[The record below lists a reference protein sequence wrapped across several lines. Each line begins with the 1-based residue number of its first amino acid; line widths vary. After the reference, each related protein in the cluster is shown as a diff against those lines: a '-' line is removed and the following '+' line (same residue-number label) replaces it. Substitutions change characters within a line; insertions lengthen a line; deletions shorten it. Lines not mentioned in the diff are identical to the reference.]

1 MDSFPANQGPVE
13 HSFIRIKQGLD
24 PTRSYIIFEHDLKHR
39 GKSIFDPSHR
49 IYAYLKKKKMGWQQV
64 IDMDL
69 AMEYLVIQVPAGKE
83 DAVLGKILGFGFSE
97 HIVFYIFK
105 AEEV

>member
-1 MDSFPANQGPVE
+1 M
-13 HSFIRIKQGLD
+13 D
-24 PTRSYIIFEHDLKHR
+24 PTQSYIIFEHDLKHR
-39 GKSIFDPSHR
+39 GESIFDPSHR
-49 IYAYLKKKKMGWQQV
+49 IYAFLKEKKMGWQQV
-64 IDMDL
+64 VDMDL
-69 AMEYLVIQVPAGKE
+69 ATEYLVVQVPAGKE